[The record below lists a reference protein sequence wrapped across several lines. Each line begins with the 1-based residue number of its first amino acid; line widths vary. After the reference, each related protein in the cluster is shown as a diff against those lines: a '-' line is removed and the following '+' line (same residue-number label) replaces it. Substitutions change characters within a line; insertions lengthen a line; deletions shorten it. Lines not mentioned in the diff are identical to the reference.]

1 MKKRILFSALF
12 TFSASACFF
21 AQTETERREITK
33 KYDQKT
39 LQNLSNNFFEKSKQ
53 NKVEAVAYARKNNI
67 PLAIE
72 EKDGSISELIRVDEN
87 GTPIYYSTKNVDAAK
102 STRANHLNTGG
113 SLGLNLNGENMIVGV
128 WDGGAVRN
136 THVEFGN
143 RVTRKDNGTF
153 NAVLNSNHA
162 THVAGTIGA
171 AGVRAAAK
179 GMASSSQIE
188 SYDWNSD
195 AAEMTDAATGGLLLS
210 NHSYGLRSELVSDWY
225 FGAYINES
233 SDWDTIL
240 FNAPSYLA
248 VKASGND
255 GLNRYRDAAGV
266 LRVLNE
272 SPMGGATDLYDKLT
286 ASATSKNV
294 LVVANAEDANIDV
307 NGNLINVAINSSSS
321 QGPTDDLRIKP
332 DITGNGTE
340 LTSPVA
346 FNGNVASNNTYGIM
360 TGTSMA
366 SPNVTGTLSLV
377 QQHHNNVQERY
388 MLGAELKGLALHTAD
403 DAGVV
408 GPDAMFGWG
417 LLNAKKM
424 VEVINGKGK
433 NSIIDNKTLNNNAT
447 ESLTVQSD
455 GINPLTVSISWYD
468 RAGAIQTSNQ
478 LNNNAV
484 KRLVNNLDLKVTR
497 KSDNTIYRPW
507 VLTSRSTNAK
517 AENNNDNFER
527 VDLGVVPAGEY
538 VIEISHKG
546 ALVGGSQNYTLI
558 VTGKADSGVVT
569 PETPSCVKAYE
580 ANETLSTA
588 AAINANETISAAIGS
603 GTDKDFYKFTVGN
616 GNLVAKLNGPIG
628 VDYDLYVY
636 NANGGLLG
644 KSEGVTAVE
653 SVSLTNVSAGTYY
666 ARVIGYNGANSS
678 TCYTLNINA
687 NVSKISSVIADRDT
701 KGTGIGLYPN
711 PADKEINVTNSKD
724 NEAYIIYDIAGKVML
739 QGQLKESKINVSSLV
754 SGSYLLMIDKKSYKF
769 IKR

>member
-39 LQNLSNNFFEKSKQ
+39 LQNLFNDFSEKSKQ
-53 NKVEAVAYARKNNI
+53 NKVEAVAYARKNNL
-67 PLAIE
+67 PLVIE
-72 EKDGSISELIRVDEN
+72 EKDGSVSELMRIDEN

-171 AGVRAAAK
+171 AGVRATAK

-188 SYDWNSD
+188 SYDWTSD
-195 AAEMTDAATGGLLLS
+195 AAEMTAAATGGLLLS
-210 NHSYGLRSELVSDWY
+210 NHSYGLRSDSVPDWY
-225 FGAYINES
+225 FGAYIDES
-233 SDWDTIL
+233 SNWDAIL
-240 FNAPSYLA
+240 FNAPSYLV

-266 LRVLNE
+266 LRILNE

-286 ASATSKNV
+286 ASAASKNV
-294 LVVANAEDANIDV
+294 LVVANAEDANVDV
-307 NGNLINVAINSSSS
+307 NGNLINVVINSSSS

-447 ESLTVQSD
+447 ESLIVQSD

-497 KSDNTIYRPW
+497 KSDNTVYRPW

-569 PETPSCVKAYE
+569 PETPSCIKAYE

-603 GTDKDFYKFTVGN
+603 GTDKDFYKFTIGN

-636 NANGGLLG
+636 NANGSLLG
-644 KSEGVTAVE
+644 KSEGATAVE

-666 ARVIGYNGANSS
+666 ARVIGYNGANST

-687 NVSKISSVIADRDT
+687 NVSKVSSAIADRDI
-701 KGTGIGLYPN
+701 KGTDIGLYPN

-724 NEAYIIYDIAGKVML
+724 NEAYIIYDLAGKVMQ